1 MITPPLGQDK
11 LVGFFKKAIREDS
24 LGHAYIIEGDTGIGK
39 KTLAGYFAAMA
50 VCAEGTA
57 CGNCKQCKQTIAEV
71 NPDISVLTVGEKSS
85 IGVDAVREFISTV
98 AYRSIH
104 GGRRVYIIH
113 DADLLTVQAQNA
125 LLKVIEEPPKGVLF
139 ILLCKQKAQ
148 LLRTITSR
156 SQILKLSPLPKEI
169 LSKIVPESREFE
181 LSYCKG
187 NPGTLIRICAD
198 EEFKEFRSSAI
209 DVIAK
214 VFTGSDEAL
223 YDAVDFFESN
233 KERKDDL
240 FSITLYVLR
249 DVMYKKNGLAK
260 FIVNSDMV
268 DVINAVSAVLT
279 PVSCMRAIET
289 VLDAERGMGKYGNF
303 TLAVQAMFIRC
314 RNAMKNGNNKQ
325 MR

>member
-57 CGNCKQCKQTIAEV
+57 CGECKQCKQTIAEV
-71 NPDISVLTVGEKSS
+71 NPDITVLSADGKAS
-85 IGVDAVREFISTV
+85 IGVDAVRDFISTV
-98 AYRSIH
+98 AYRSVH
-104 GGRRVYIIH
+104 GGRHVFIIH

-139 ILLCKQKAQ
+139 LLLCKQKAQ

-156 SQILKLSPLPKEI
+156 SQILKLSPLPKEV
-169 LSKIVPESREFE
+169 LSKIVPDCGGFE
-181 LSYCKG
+181 LTYCKG

-198 EEFKEFRSSAI
+198 EEFKEFRNNAV
-209 DVIAK
+209 DVVAK
-214 VFTGSDEAL
+214 VFTDGDEAL
-223 YDAVDFFESN
+223 YDAVDFFEAN
-233 KERKDDL
+233 KERKEDL
-240 FSITLYVLR
+240 FTITLYVLR
-249 DVMYKKNGLAK
+249 DVMCKKNGLTP
-260 FIVNSDMV
+260 FIINADKANT
-268 DVINAVSAVLT
+268 INAVSAVLT
-279 PVSCMRAIET
+279 PATCMRAIES
-289 VLDAERGMGKYGNF
+289 VLEAERGMGKYGNF
-303 TLAVQAMFIRC
+303 NLAVQSMFIRA

-325 MR
+325 MC